1 MSAALAAALVLVPA
15 YLLGALPW
23 GLWVGFA
30 RGLDV
35 RRHGSGNLGATNVYR
50 TLGPRYGLLV
60 LALDAAKGA
69 GAVAWAHAGPWG
81 GAFPGGAEWAALGAG
96 LAAIVGHVLTVFAGL
111 RGGRGVATTVGVFLA
126 LAPLAMLLGLAA
138 FVVAFAL
145 TRRVSVGSL
154 ALSLVYPAGIWWTV
168 HGPGRTRLFVLGLAV
183 SALIV
188 YRHWPNIRRLV
199 RGEEPR
205 IALCGRG
212 GGTAAGAPG
221 AGGGAAG
228 PAGGQGRQEGRP

>member
-1 MSAALAAALVLVPA
+1 MSAAPAALLVLAPA

-23 GLWVGFA
+23 GLWVGYA

-69 GAVAWAHAGPWG
+69 LAVAWPHLGPWG
-81 GAFPGGAEWAALGAG
+81 AAFPGGAEWAALAAG
-96 LAAIVGHVLTVFAGL
+96 LAAIAGHVLTVFAGF

-126 LAPLAMLLGLAA
+126 LAPAAMGLGLAA
-138 FVVAFAL
+138 FLVAFAL

-154 ALSLVYPAGIWWTV
+154 ALALVYPLGIAGTV
-168 HGPGRTRLFVLGLAV
+168 HGPGRGKLLAAGLLV

-188 YRHWPNIRRLV
+188 YRHLPNIRRLI

-205 IALCGRG
+205 IALRG
-212 GGTAAGAPG
+212 G
-221 AGGGAAG
+221 AGGPSRRG
-228 PAGGQGRQEGRP
+228 EDRP

>member
-1 MSAALAAALVLVPA
+1 MSAPLAALLVLVPA

-23 GLWVGFA
+23 GLWVGHA

-69 GAVAWAHAGPWG
+69 VAVAWAHLGPLG
-81 GAFPGGAEWAALGAG
+81 AAFPGGVAWAALGAG
-96 LAAIVGHVLTVFAGL
+96 LAAIVGHVLTVFAGF

-126 LAPLAMLLGLAA
+126 LAPAAMLLGLAG
-138 FVVAFAL
+138 FGVAFAL

-154 ALSLVYPAGIWWTV
+154 ALAAVFPAGIWWTV
-168 HGPGRTRLFVLGLAV
+168 HGQDRVRLFALGLAV

-205 IALCGRG
+205 ISLRG
-212 GGTAAGAPG
+212 QAGAPVG
-221 AGGGAAG
+221 DGPGRGETERGNEREGG
-228 PAGGQGRQEGRP
+228 R

>member
-1 MSAALAAALVLVPA
+1 VSPAAAVALVVVPA

-30 RGLDV
+30 RRLDV

-50 TLGPRYGLLV
+50 TLGPRYGLAV

-69 GAVAWAHAGPWG
+69 AAVAWARGGPWG
-81 GAFPGGAEWAALGAG
+81 AAFPEGAEWAALAAG
-96 LAAIVGHVLTVFAGL
+96 LAAIVGHVLTIFAGW

-126 LAPLAMLLGLAA
+126 LAPAAMGLGLGA
-138 FVVAFAL
+138 FVIAFAL

-154 ALSLVYPAGIWWTV
+154 ALALVYPVGIAWTV
-168 HGPGRTRLFVLGLAV
+168 HGAGRAKLLVAGIAAA
-183 SALIV
+183 ALIV
-188 YRHWPNIRRLV
+188 WRHLPNIRRLL

-205 IALCGRG
+205 IALRG
-212 GGTAAGAPG
+212 GT
-221 AGGGAAG
+221 GGGAAAKAGKAGEEIG
-228 PAGGQGRQEGRP
+228 P

>member
-1 MSAALAAALVLVPA
+1 MSAAAAVALVAVPA

-50 TLGPRYGLLV
+50 TLGPRYGLPV

-69 GAVAWAHAGPWG
+69 AAVAWVRLGPWG
-81 GAFPGGAEWAALGAG
+81 GAFPGGAEWAALTAG
-96 LAAIVGHVLTVFAGL
+96 LAAIVGHVLTVFAGF

-126 LAPLAMLLGLAA
+126 LTPAAMGLGIAA
-138 FVVAFAL
+138 FAVAFAL

-154 ALSLVYPAGIWWTV
+154 ALAVVYPLGIAGTV
-168 HGPGRTRLFVLGLAV
+168 HGPGRAKLLAAGLAV
-183 SALIV
+183 AALIV
-188 YRHWPNIRRLV
+188 WRHLPNIRRLA

-205 IALCGRG
+205 IALRG
-212 GGTAAGAPG
+212 GAGTRKGTG
-221 AGGGAAG
+221 S
-228 PAGGQGRQEGRP
+228 